1 MWSYQ
6 RRGWSIDGFYR
17 PSQIVGC
24 NILERRAWFQ
34 WTRRET
40 SLGAGSGLGAV
51 LFDEPS
57 QMILRAAKVETEQKK
72 ILKYTN
78 AKGEVSWRGRKEKA
92 GLYRRGS
99 APETNAALSV
109 TPSPL
114 LLSSLLHSSSF
125 SSFALNAAASV
136 TDSSPHKTWKV
147 EFCRL
152 TSPVALTV

>member
-1 MWSYQ
+1 
-6 RRGWSIDGFYR
+6 
-17 PSQIVGC
+17 
-24 NILERRAWFQ
+24 
-34 WTRRET
+34 
-40 SLGAGSGLGAV
+40 LGAGSGLGAV

-109 TPSPL
+109 TPSL
-114 LLSSLLHSSSF
+114 LLSSLF
-125 SSFALNAAASV
+125 SLALLFLFILRAPRRSV
-136 TDSSPHKTWKV
+136 RERFEPTQDMEGRAPDVEQVGWGHKWN
-147 EFCRL
+147 
-152 TSPVALTV
+152 